1 MKTYIKILLMII
13 GLHWFFNTYQRLK
26 FLRKIK
32 KAAKETVEDETEKE
46 TKKTTK
52 DAMKGIFG
60 KKKKK
65 KEKNKVKQKSKND
78 NSKTQGSNSSSNN
91 KGTINKSQDIVSGS
105 QFFPN
110 GQILFY
116 ERFERDKRGDYPVN
130 WITDVGGEIVMVN
143 DAEKALYIYDD
154 AQAILDIDPLPENC
168 VIEFDL
174 ITQNIHGISDELYV
188 QLVSEKK
195 FGNISSG
202 GSVELL
208 ISNSKG
214 HNDDIGVENWGI
226 ETHID
231 SNPSLSF
238 WKYLE
243 RTTHITIVKNKN
255 RFRFYL
261 DNYKVLDLPSF
272 LGDESGKYLR
282 FKRDNLHADKSDEII
297 AIANVKI
304 TEEVKDIRSQLLKGD
319 LSTNKILFETGSSTI
334 ETESED
340 ILNTIGKVLEDNPDL
355 QYLVIGHTD
364 NVGDSEKN
372 KTLSQQRAKAVIDYF
387 IANFEISKSNLIP
400 VGKGESEP
408 VATNDTENGKQQN
421 RRVQF
426 KKL

>member
-1 MKTYIKILLMII
+1 MKTYTKLLII
-13 GLHWFFNTYQRLK
+13 ISCICFSTPSDAQIFK
-26 FLRKIK
+26 KIK
-32 KAAKETVEDETEKE
+32 KAAEETVEDETEKE

-65 KEKNKVKQKSKND
+65 KKNKSEQKSKND
-78 NSKTQGSNSSSNN
+78 NTNTQDSNSSSENDN
-91 KGTINKSQDIVSGS
+91 IDNDKKIISGS
-105 QFFPN
+105 EFFPN

-116 ERFERDKRGDYPVN
+116 ERFERDKRGDFPVN
-130 WITDVGGEIVMVN
+130 WLTDIGGEIVLV
-143 DAEKALYIYDD
+143 DGEKALSIYDD

-168 VIEFDL
+168 AIEFDL
-174 ITQNIHGISDELYV
+174 ITQNVHGRADLYV

-195 FGNISSG
+195 FGNPSSG
-202 GSVELL
+202 GYVVLKVFKK
-208 ISNSKG
+208 IGNTT
-214 HNDDIGVENWGI
+214 IGVENWGKDVI
-226 ETHID
+226 KID
-231 SNPSLSF
+231 NNSSLSF

-243 RTTHITIVKNKN
+243 RTTHITMVKNKN

-261 DNYKVLDLPSF
+261 DNQKILDLPSF
-272 LGDESGKYLR
+272 LGDDAGKYLR
-282 FKRDNLHADKSDEII
+282 FKRDKMYGGDTQDVITAV
-297 AIANVKI
+297 ANIKI
-304 TEEVKDIRSQLLKGD
+304 TEEAKDIRSQLLKGN
-319 LSTNKILFETGSSTI
+319 LSTNKILFESGSSTI
-334 ETESED
+334 EVESED

-364 NVGDSEKN
+364 NVGDSQKN
-372 KTLSQQRAKAVIDYF
+372 KTLSEQRAKAVIDYF

-408 VATNDTENGKQQN
+408 VATNNTKDGKQQN

>member
-1 MKTYIKILLMII
+1 MMKTYLKLLLITVCI
-13 GLHWFFNTYQRLK
+13 GYSTPIEAQIFK
-26 FLRKIK
+26 KIK

-65 KEKNKVKQKSKND
+65 KEKKNKDEQKSKND
-78 NSKTQGSNSSSNN
+78 NSKTQDSNSSSNSDI
-91 KGTINKSQDIVSGS
+91 TDKSQDIVSGS

-130 WITDVGGEIVMVN
+130 WLTDVGGEIIRV
-143 DAEKALYIYDD
+143 DGEKALSIYDD
-154 AQAILDIDPLPENC
+154 AYAILDIDPFPENC
-168 VIEFDL
+168 VVEFDL
-174 ITQNIHGISDELYV
+174 ITRNVHGRADLYV
-188 QLVSEKK
+188 ELVSEKK
-195 FGNISSG
+195 FGNPSSG
-202 GSVELL
+202 GYVKLKVY
-208 ISNSKG
+208 NSKIG
-214 HNDDIGVENWGI
+214 NTNIGVENWGKDVLK
-226 ETHID
+226 ID
-231 SNPSLSF
+231 NNPSLSF
-238 WKYLE
+238 WRYLD
-243 RTTHITIVKNKN
+243 RTTHITMVKNKN

-261 DNYKVLDLPSF
+261 DNQKILDLPSF
-272 LGDESGKYLR
+272 LGDDAAKHLR
-282 FKRDNLHADKSDEII
+282 FKRDNMYGDTQDVITAV
-297 AIANVKI
+297 ANIKI
-304 TEEVKDIRSQLLKGD
+304 TEESKDIRSQLLKGN

-340 ILNTIGKVLEDNPDL
+340 ILNTIGMVLEDNPEL

-364 NVGDSEKN
+364 DVGDSEKN
-372 KTLSQQRAKAVIDYF
+372 KTLSEQRAKAVIDYF
-387 IANFEISKSNLIP
+387 ISNFKISKSNLIP

-408 VATNDTENGKQQN
+408 VATNNTKDGKQQN